1 MIMDDAIQLKTCTEH
16 AAKMWN
22 MGLSLCSSFPRLGC
36 TPHDTA
42 LFEQH
47 YSPSSEPMRD
57 H

>member
-16 AAKMWN
+16 AAKKWN
-22 MGLSLCSSFPRLGC
+22 MGLSLCSSFPGLGC
-36 TPHDTA
+36 TPHNTA

-47 YSPSSEPMRD
+47 YPPSSEPICD